1 MRIFAG
7 PNGSGKSTI
16 IYDIKKNFYSGFY
29 LNADDIQ
36 KACSE
41 KGFINLGDYQ
51 LNIPTAVFE
60 KYLATSSL
68 REKSEKDGY
77 KVDLKVRNNVITTG
91 KDTHA
96 YEAALIAEFLRQR
109 LIRAGHSFSFETVMS
124 HVSKLEILKQA
135 LDAGYR
141 NYLYFI
147 ATDSVQINIDRVKE
161 RVRKGGHNVD
171 EDKIIERYTRSLDLL
186 SKVIPY
192 TYRTFLI
199 DNSRLSYR
207 LIAEFEKDRMLIHDQ
222 DIPNWLRIYVL
233 EKMQMI

>member
-16 IYDIKKNFYSGFY
+16 IHDIKKNYYTGFY
-29 LNADDIQ
+29 LNADEIQ

-41 KGFINLGDYQ
+41 KGFLNLGDYQ
-51 LNIPTAVFE
+51 IDITTPVFE
-60 KYLATSSL
+60 EYLAASSL
-68 REKSEKDGY
+68 KIKSEKDGY
-77 KVDLKVRNNVITTG
+77 KVNLRLQNNVITIE
-91 KDTHA
+91 KETHA
-96 YEAALIAEFLRQR
+96 YEAALIAEFLRQQ
-109 LIRAGHSFSFETVMS
+109 LILAGHSFSFETVMS
-124 HVSKLEILKQA
+124 HASKLETLQQA
-135 LDAGYR
+135 LDAGYK

-147 ATDSVQINIDRVKE
+147 ATDSVHINIDRVRE
-161 RVRKGGHNVD
+161 RVSKGGHNVD

-207 LIAEFEKDRMLIHDQ
+207 LIAEFEKDNLVIHDQ
-222 DIPNWLRIYVL
+222 DMPNWVRTFVL
-233 EKMQMI
+233 EKSLI

>member
-1 MRIFAG
+1 
-7 PNGSGKSTI
+7 
-16 IYDIKKNFYSGFY
+16 
-29 LNADDIQ
+29 
-36 KACSE
+36 
-41 KGFINLGDYQ
+41 
-51 LNIPTAVFE
+51 
-60 KYLATSSL
+60 
-68 REKSEKDGY
+68 
-77 KVDLKVRNNVITTG
+77 
-91 KDTHA
+91 
-96 YEAALIAEFLRQR
+96 
-109 LIRAGHSFSFETVMS
+109 MS

-171 EDKIIERYTRSLDLL
+171 EDKIIERYSRSLDLL
-186 SKVIPY
+186 SSVIPY

-207 LIAEFEKDRMLIHDQ
+207 LIAEFERDKMLIHDQ

-233 EKMQMI
+233 EKMQLL